1 MTFNWLRNGCI
12 NTGVS
17 VKRNTVSQKMPNAIV
32 MRNYNVFSLDVD
44 RDQKLA
50 VVEKHDINS

>member
-1 MTFNWLRNGCI
+1 MDVSTRV
-12 NTGVS
+12 VS

-50 VVEKHDINS
+50 VVEKHDI